1 MSAKQPNE
9 LPTLAE
15 VAPRWADLTQKA
27 LYLARQEEELL
38 AEAEALGRID
48 MPAIPAAPRKLQ
60 PPPQR
65 TLSPATLAALGDLA
79 IPEPPPPEYRE
90 PDPATELQFDYGNPA
105 LKWAAD
111 LNVRLNG
118 VRDAIAIINAEMPR
132 ALAVGSRAYCDIVR
146 DD

>member
-1 MSAKQPNE
+1 MSAEQPNE

-15 VAPRWADLTQKA
+15 VAPGWADLTQKA

-79 IPEPPPPEYRE
+79 IPEPPPPDTGNRILQLIHSSIM
-90 PDPATELQFDYGNPA
+90 AT
-105 LKWAAD
+105 
-111 LNVRLNG
+111 RHLNG
-118 VRDAIAIINAEMPR
+118 RPT
-132 ALAVGSRAYCDIVR
+132 
-146 DD
+146 